1 MNEVVIRTAG
11 LAKTYEARIKSAERH
26 GLWRPR
32 EIRPFRAV
40 DGIDLSITRG
50 EFVGFIGPN
59 GAGKSTTIKM
69 LTGILSRSGG
79 NVEVFGQDPE
89 KHRQQLA
96 YKIGTVFGQRSQLW
110 YHLPPSDTFEV
121 LARIYELD
129 REQYRERL
137 KMLVDAFDLH
147 DFMHTPIRKLSL
159 GQRMRCEIAAS
170 LLHNPEL
177 IFLDEPTIGLDVIA
191 KQKIRDILK
200 KLNREQEITII
211 LTSHDAGDIE
221 ELCERTIVINHGT
234 LIFDDTT
241 ARFKQRFINSK
252 TVELTLAEPNETAGA
267 PPAGKIV
274 EQSPQRL
281 VIEVPAGK
289 DKAAMQT
296 LLAWATATL
305 QIADVNIYDPPM
317 EEIIATIYR
326 KQKTKAKS

>member
-1 MNEVVIRTAG
+1 MWQRRKAQ
-11 LAKTYEARIKSAERH
+11 S
-26 GLWRPR
+26 
-32 EIRPFRAV
+32 FRAV
-40 DGIDLSITRG
+40 SGIDLTIRRG

-69 LTGILSRSGG
+69 LTGILSRSAG
-79 NVEVFGQDPE
+79 NVQVFGQDPE

-129 REQYRERL
+129 RESYRARL
-137 KMLVDAFDLH
+137 HMLTDAFDLH
-147 DFMHTPIRKLSL
+147 EFMQTPIRKLSL

-170 LLHNPEL
+170 LLHSPEL

-191 KQKIRDILK
+191 KQKIREILK
-200 KLNREQEITII
+200 KLNREQNITII

-221 ELCERTIVINHGT
+221 ELCARTIVINHGA
-234 LIFDDTT
+234 LIFDDATEH
-241 ARFKQRFINSK
+241 FKRRYINSK
-252 TVELTLAEPNETAGA
+252 TVELILAEPIATAA
-267 PPAGKIV
+267 EPPVGKIS
-274 EQSPQRL
+274 EQTPQRL

-296 LLAWATATL
+296 LLAWATSTL
-305 QIADVNIYDPPM
+305 QIADVNIFDPPM
-317 EEIIATIYR
+317 EEIIASIYR
-326 KQKTKAKS
+326 RQKNGAKP